1 MKVGFVGLGVMG
13 KPMCKNLLKAGYEVT
28 AFDPFAKAALDEV
41 VEAGAVRG
49 ESNADVASKSDVVI
63 TMVPNSPHVRSA
75 VFDKGGIAEGAK
87 EGLKSLHKKTD
98 PLIGKAT
105 AITSDAAKAFQQEFK
120 DAIGDDLNMPRALG
134 IMNTMLKSDID
145 DGEKAAL
152 VADFDQIF
160 GRG

>member
-1 MKVGFVGLGVMG
+1 M
-13 KPMCKNLLKAGYEVT
+13 
-28 AFDPFAKAALDEV
+28 
-41 VEAGAVRG
+41 
-49 ESNADVASKSDVVI
+49 
-63 TMVPNSPHVRSA
+63 
-75 VFDKGGIAEGAK
+75 EGAK

-105 AITSDAAKAFQQEFK
+105 AIESEAAKAFQQEFK

-160 GRG
+160 GLKLDEPREEYAKKGANDGVDVEKIEALIAARKEARATKNWAESDRIRDELAAMNVVIKDSKEGTTWEIKG